1 MNSDQATMLIAD
13 LLRTV
18 LLVAGPILIVS
29 LLAGV
34 LVGIIQT
41 ATQINEASVSYVVKV
56 VAVGAVLIVLGP
68 RLAQYAVGY
77 ARQNLKAV
85 ATVVH

>member
-13 LLRTV
+13 LLRTT
-18 LLVAGPILIVS
+18 LYVAGPILLVS
-29 LLAGV
+29 LMAGV

-68 RLAQYAVGY
+68 RLAQQAVGY

>member
-18 LLVAGPILIVS
+18 LYVAGPILVVS

-68 RLAQYAVGY
+68 RLAQEAVGY

>member
-1 MNSDQATMLIAD
+1 MNADQATVLIGN
-13 LLRTV
+13 LLQTV
-18 LLVAGPILIVS
+18 LFIAGPILVAS
-29 LLAGV
+29 LIAGV

-56 VAVGAVLIVLGP
+56 IAVGAVLVVLGP
-68 RLAQYAVGY
+68 RLAQQAIGY
-77 ARQNLKAV
+77 ARGNFKAI

>member
-1 MNSDQATMLIAD
+1 MLIAD

-18 LLVAGPILIVS
+18 LYVAGPILVVS

-68 RLAQYAVGY
+68 RLAQEAVGY

>member
-18 LLVAGPILIVS
+18 LYVAGPILVAS
-29 LLAGV
+29 LIAGV
-34 LVGIIQT
+34 LVGIVQT

-68 RLAQYAVGY
+68 RLAQTAIGY
-77 ARQNLKAV
+77 ARQNLRAV
-85 ATVVH
+85 ATVVR

>member
-1 MNSDQATMLIAD
+1 MNADQATVLIAN
-13 LLRTV
+13 LLQTT
-18 LLVAGPILIVS
+18 LMVAGPILLAS

-34 LVGIIQT
+34 LVGIVQT

-68 RLAQYAVGY
+68 RLAQQAIGY
-77 ARQNLKAV
+77 TRANFKAV
-85 ATVVH
+85 ATVVR

>member
-18 LLVAGPILIVS
+18 LYVAGPILVVS

-68 RLAQYAVGY
+68 RLAQQAVGY